1 VVGVGVAV
9 GELFG
14 GRGRGVRER
23 RVRVQG
29 GVGGLGAAVEVAG
42 DEGGAGFQAGG
53 LVFGVGGQ
61 REVGGL
67 VEGRVDERRGV
78 GEGELAF
85 RDAGGE
91 ADGL

>member
-1 VVGVGVAV
+1 MVGVRVAV
-9 GELFG
+9 RELFG

-23 RVRVQG
+23 GVGVQG

-42 DEGGAGFQAGG
+42 DEGGAGFHGGGFVFGAGG
-53 LVFGVGGQ
+53 ERKVS
-61 REVGGL
+61 GL
-67 VEGRVDERRGV
+67 VEGRVDEGGGV
-78 GEGELAF
+78 GEGELAL